1 MRDGAEQKADGE
13 AVEVAAR
20 RGRDAEGVTVRR
32 ATDADQ
38 PALRELWEEFEAEIP
53 APPEFVETWDDEW
66 HDVAADIGGRGAV
79 FLAEDDDGVVGSV
92 RATMRAGNVW
102 HIVFAYVRPRAR
114 RQGLLKQLIAPA
126 LAEGRSRGSTRVTL
140 DVMADN
146 SVGVA
151 AWKRLGFETE
161 KLYMGAS
168 LETVA
173 ERATGAQHRPSSG
186 ALYVQ
191 TDDHDVV
198 EQAVVKYLPRIG
210 RSSST
215 TVASPRNGWTRVDDE
230 LCSRDPT
237 ALRRLARELSL
248 ALGAIVLTLGVEEG
262 AVVRYVLWDRGGIA
276 DEYASVPEYF
286 GELPPGDVVALGAN
300 PTVAHR
306 LTGADPAQ
314 IRAVARIASSPD
326 ELPPPDEL
334 LAQLAGALG
343 VGSGE

>member
-1 MRDGAEQKADGE
+1 MS
-13 AVEVAAR
+13 
-20 RGRDAEGVTVRR
+20 GVSVRR
-32 ATDADQ
+32 ATEADQ
-38 PALRELWEEFEAEIP
+38 PGLRELWEEFEAEVP

-66 HDVAADIGGRGAV
+66 QDVAADIAGRGAV
-79 FLAEDDDGVVGSV
+79 FLAEDDDGVLGSV
-92 RATMRAGNVW
+92 RARMLAGDVW
-102 HIVFAYVRPRAR
+102 HIVFAYVRPSAR
-114 RQGLLKQLIAPA
+114 RQGLLKQLIAPV

-146 SVGVA
+146 SAGVA
-151 AWKRLGFETE
+151 AWKRLGFENE
-161 KLYMGAS
+161 KLYMGAA

-173 ERATGAQHRPSSG
+173 TRATGAAHRPSSG

-198 EQAVVKYLPRIG
+198 EQTVAKYLPRIG
-210 RSSST
+210 RSAGT

-237 ALRRLARELSL
+237 ALRRLAREVSL
-248 ALGAIVLTLGVEEG
+248 ALGAIVLTLGVEESV
-262 AVVRYVLWDRGGIA
+262 VVRYVLWDRGGIA

-314 IRAVARIASSPD
+314 IRTVARTASSPD

-334 LAQLAGALG
+334 QAQLAEALG
-343 VGSGE
+343 VG